1 MLCVVLLSAQV
12 SELLSPFGAHTR
24 FNLLMDSS
32 GVSKGTA
39 VCEYVEESSAVNAAK
54 GLDNLSLAA
63 NRLMVQRYAHLCI
76 TLHMFTAVSTRCYA
90 GDSSGVLHGLH
101 SVIL

>member
-1 MLCVVLLSAQV
+1 M

-63 NRLMVQRYAHLCI
+63 NRLMVQRYVHMCI
-76 TLHMFTAVSTRCYA
+76 VLQFRFT
-90 GDSSGVLHGLH
+90 
-101 SVIL
+101 